1 MSYWTEKEKLA
12 MYFAIAAHEAVQQK
26 RKYTG
31 LPYWTHCE
39 SVAGMVKAVGG
50 DENMVCA
57 AWLHDTV
64 EDTGVNINTI
74 QDLFGKDVADL
85 VSGLTDVSTKEDGN
99 RAKRKEIDRMHTTEQ
114 SARCKTIK
122 LCDLIDNASSILQY
136 DREFAE
142 VYIKEKELLLEVLK
156 EGDER
161 LWKKANDIVQKAKI
175 ELEID
180 STFISTLASCG
191 SVFNHPI
198 NSEIC
203 IIQSPIQF

>member
-1 MSYWTEKEKLA
+1 MNYWTQKEKLA

-39 SVAGMVKAVGG
+39 SVAGMVKTAGG

-57 AWLHDTV
+57 AFAHDCA
-64 EDTGVNINTI
+64 EDCNISIDTI
-74 QDLFGKDVADL
+74 QDLFGEDVATL
-85 VSGLTDVSTKEDGN
+85 VSGLTDVSNKEDGN
-99 RAKRKEIDRMHTTEQ
+99 RAKRKEIDRMHTAEQ

-122 LCDLIDNASSILQY
+122 LCDLIDNTKSILQH
-136 DREFAE
+136 DREFAK

-161 LWKKANDIVQKAKI
+161 LWNVANGIVQKAKL
-175 ELEID
+175 ELG
-180 STFISTLASCG
+180 LK
-191 SVFNHPI
+191 
-198 NSEIC
+198 
-203 IIQSPIQF
+203 